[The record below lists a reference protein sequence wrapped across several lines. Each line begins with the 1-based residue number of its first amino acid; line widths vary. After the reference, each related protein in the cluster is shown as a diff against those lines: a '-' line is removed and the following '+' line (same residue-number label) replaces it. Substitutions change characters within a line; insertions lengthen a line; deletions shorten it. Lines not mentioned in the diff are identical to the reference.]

1 MPRLPAD
8 TSSVERLA
16 RLEQQMEHVVATVDK
31 LSNRQDEIHAAMLQA
46 QGAAWLGRWLM
57 PGVTGVIGFAAA
69 QLGVHLPLPR

>member
-31 LSNRQDEIHAAMLQA
+31 VSKRQDEIHAAMLQA
-46 QGAAWLGRWLM
+46 QGAAWFGRWLL
-57 PGVTGVIGFAAA
+57 PGATGVIGFVASK
-69 QLGVHLPLPR
+69 LGTGAVHLP